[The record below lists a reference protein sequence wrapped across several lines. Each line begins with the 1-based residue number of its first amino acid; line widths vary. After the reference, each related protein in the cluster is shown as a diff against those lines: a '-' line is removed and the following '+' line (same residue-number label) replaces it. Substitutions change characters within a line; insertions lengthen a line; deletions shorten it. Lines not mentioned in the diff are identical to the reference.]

1 MNSIKTEDDLDS
13 LRRHAN
19 AWAVIVAWAQMG
31 LFDILASGE
40 PIIAEDLPING
51 NALRNTAPILAHLGI
66 LIRHPQPDG
75 STAWALSQSTRAL
88 MADGAFPNAK
98 AANAFEDLSRLHT
111 VLEHGGPIRDRDGR
125 SKVTSGGVVQSDPD
139 RTQAFMDMLYRRSA
153 ESASE
158 LARILVPWVPSGRA
172 LDLGGGHGRYGHE
185 LAKLGHK
192 VTLFDRE
199 ICCDIARKRYGDA
212 IATRSGD
219 FMVDDLGGPYHL
231 IIMSNIV
238 HGLGSDEWDRL
249 IPRIRQALV
258 PGGVLAIKDMFLDH
272 TMARPES
279 AALFGLTM
287 LMYTSEGRSH
297 TLIEMR
303 DSLTRAEF
311 TDFDIV
317 DLRDQAFSVILAR

>member
-1 MNSIKTEDDLDS
+1 MDSISTEGDLDA
-13 LRRHAN
+13 LRMQAN
-19 AWAVIVAWAQMG
+19 AWAVIVAWAHQG
-31 LFDILASGE
+31 LFDLLSSGE
-40 PIIAEDLPING
+40 PVMAEDLPING

-75 STAWALSQSTRAL
+75 STAWALSQTARSL
-88 MADGAFPNAK
+88 MEQGAFPNPK
-98 AANAFEDLSRLHT
+98 AADAFDDLARLHT

-125 SKVTSGGVVQSDPD
+125 SKVTSGGVVRSDPK
-139 RTQAFMDMLYRRSA
+139 RTQEFMDMLYRRSA
-153 ESASE
+153 DSATE
-158 LARILVPWVPSGRA
+158 LARILVPWAPSGRA

-185 LAKLGHK
+185 LAKQGHK
-192 VTLFDRE
+192 VTLFDRD
-199 ICCDIARKRYGDA
+199 ICCDIAKQRYGDEITTMA
-212 IATRSGD
+212 GD

-238 HGLGSDEWDRL
+238 HGLGPDELDRL
-249 IPRIRQALV
+249 TLRIRQALV

-303 DSLTRAEF
+303 NALQRAEF
-311 TDFDIV
+311 NDFDII
-317 DLRDQAFSVILAR
+317 DLRDQRFSVILAR

>member
-1 MNSIKTEDDLDS
+1 MDTIKTEGDLDA
-13 LRRHAN
+13 LRRQAS
-19 AWAVIVAWAQMG
+19 AWAVIIAWAQTG
-31 LFDILASGE
+31 LFDLLQDGE
-40 PIIAEDLPING
+40 PVIAEELPIHG

-75 STAWALSQSTRAL
+75 STAWALSQSARSL
-88 MADGAFPNAK
+88 MASGAFPTAK
-98 AANAFEDLSRLHT
+98 SASAFDDLSRLHT

-125 SKVTSGGVVQSDPD
+125 SKVTSGGVVRTD
-139 RTQAFMDMLYRRSA
+139 RERTREFMDMLYRRSA

-158 LARILVPWVPSGRA
+158 LARILVPWAPSGRA

-185 LAKLGHK
+185 LSKQGHK
-192 VTLFDRE
+192 VTLFDRD
-199 ICCDIARKRYGDA
+199 ICCEIARERYGDD
-212 IATRSGD
+212 IITRSGD

-238 HGLGSDEWDRL
+238 HGLGPDEMDTL
-249 IPRIRQALV
+249 MPRIRQALV

-287 LMYTSEGRSH
+287 LMYTPEGRSH

-303 DSLTRAEF
+303 DVLQRSEF
-311 TDFDIV
+311 TDFDLV
-317 DLRDQAFSVILAR
+317 DLRDQRFSVILAR

>member
-1 MNSIKTEDDLDS
+1 MNSIKTEGDLDS
-13 LRRHAN
+13 LRMHAS
-19 AWAVIVAWAQMG
+19 AWAVIVAWAQLG
-31 LFDILASGE
+31 LFDILSTGE
-40 PIIAEDLPING
+40 PIIAEDLPIQG

-75 STAWALSQSTRAL
+75 STAWALSQSARAL
-88 MADGAFPNAK
+88 MAEGAFPNAK
-98 AANAFEDLSRLHT
+98 AAAAFDDLARLHT

-125 SKVTSGGVVQSDPD
+125 SKVTSGGVVQSDPE

-185 LAKLGHK
+185 LAKQGHK

-199 ICCDIARKRYGDA
+199 MCCEIARKRYGDD
-212 IATRSGD
+212 IETRSGD

-231 IIMSNIV
+231 IIMSNII
-238 HGLGSDEWDRL
+238 HGLGPDEWDRL
-249 IPRIRQALV
+249 APRIRQALV

-303 DSLTRAEF
+303 DSLKRAEF

-317 DLRDQAFSVILAR
+317 DLRDQRFSVILAR